1 METTT
6 IETGLNRELPTWCP
20 KGHSRLQEPERGHLF
35 SGQGET
41 QMEGVGGEK
50 WLKRVGEASINKLIY
65 MLGTKS
71 AAWFRKLSPGLE
83 R

>member
-1 METTT
+1 
-6 IETGLNRELPTWCP
+6 
-20 KGHSRLQEPERGHLF
+20 
-35 SGQGET
+35 
-41 QMEGVGGEK
+41 MEGVGGEK